1 MILYICSVIFITSSL
16 DNGLDVFEHGG
27 LKNVLATVTSLSF
40 LVLLGFHLTISVV
53 GTLS

>member
-1 MILYICSVIFITSSL
+1 VIFITLML
-16 DNGLDVFEHGG
+16 DNGLDVFEQHGG

-40 LVLLGFHLTISVV
+40 LVLRGSHLAII